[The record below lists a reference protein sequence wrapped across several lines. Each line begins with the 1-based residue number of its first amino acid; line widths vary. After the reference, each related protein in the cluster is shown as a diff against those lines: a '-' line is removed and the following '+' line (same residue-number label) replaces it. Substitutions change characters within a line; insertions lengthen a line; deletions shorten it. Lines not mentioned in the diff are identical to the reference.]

1 MNIFAVVVLV
11 RTSKGTLLV
20 SRRNRPD
27 NFGLPG
33 GKVDEGELPIRA
45 ARRELKEETGIDG
58 FDFRLIYFL
67 PEPSCGNRLVAVYSC
82 LVDVD
87 QNIQPEDGLNVIWG
101 DIELTA
107 QDDSVFR
114 DFNRQLID
122 YLRSR

>member
-1 MNIFAVVVLV
+1 MKIFAVVVLAK
-11 RTSKGTLLV
+11 TSKGTLLV
-20 SRRNRPD
+20 SRRNIPD

-33 GKVDEGELPIRA
+33 GKVEDGETPIQA

-58 FDFRLIYFL
+58 FDFRFVHFL

-87 QNIQPEDGLNVIWG
+87 QMIQPEQGLNVIWG

-107 QDDSVFR
+107 KEDSVFR

-122 YLRSR
+122 YLKP